1 MNLDDIQHQLVAM
14 ANAGDPT
21 FSQFANDINNLV
33 EQAKVGQLSNAD
45 LTEIL
50 RDAQSQLA
58 ILEDMSDLSFKETLN
73 VCINGLITIAAWT
86 V

>member
-1 MNLDDIQHQLVAM
+1 MTLDEIQSQLAAM
-14 ANAGDPT
+14 SNAVDPT
-21 FSQFANDINNLV
+21 FSKFANDINQIV

-45 LTEIL
+45 VAEIL

-58 ILEDMSDLSFKETLN
+58 ILEDMSQLSFKETLN
-73 VCINGLITIAAWT
+73 TCITGLIMIAGA

>member
-1 MNLDDIQHQLVAM
+1 MNLDEIQHQLAAM

-21 FSQFANDINNLV
+21 FSKFANDINSLV
-33 EQAKVGQLSNAD
+33 EQAKAGQLSNAD
-45 LTEIL
+45 MAEIL

-58 ILEDMSDLSFKETLN
+58 ILEDMTQLSFKETLN
-73 VCINGLITIAAWT
+73 TCINGLIFIACA

>member
-1 MNLDDIQHQLVAM
+1 MNLDEIQHQLAAM

-21 FSQFANDINNLV
+21 FSKFANDINSIV
-33 EQAKVGQLSNAD
+33 EQAKSGQLSGAD
-45 LTEIL
+45 TAEIL

-58 ILEDMSDLSFKETLN
+58 ILEDMTQLSFKETLN
-73 VCINGLITIAAWT
+73 TCINGLILIAAT

>member
-1 MNLDDIQHQLVAM
+1 MTLDEIQSQLAAM

-21 FSQFANDINNLV
+21 FSKFASDINQVV

-45 LTEIL
+45 VAEIL

-58 ILEDMSDLSFKETLN
+58 ILEDMTQLSFKETLN
-73 VCINGLITIAAWT
+73 TCITGIIMIAGA

>member
-1 MNLDDIQHQLVAM
+1 MTLDEIQSQLAAM
-14 ANAGDPT
+14 TNAGDPT
-21 FSQFANDINNLV
+21 FSKFANDINQIV

-45 LTEIL
+45 VAEIL

-58 ILEDMSDLSFKETLN
+58 ILEDMSQLSFKETLN
-73 VCINGLITIAAWT
+73 TCITGLIMIAGA

>member
-1 MNLDDIQHQLVAM
+1 M

-73 VCINGLITIAAWT
+73 TCINGLITIAAWT